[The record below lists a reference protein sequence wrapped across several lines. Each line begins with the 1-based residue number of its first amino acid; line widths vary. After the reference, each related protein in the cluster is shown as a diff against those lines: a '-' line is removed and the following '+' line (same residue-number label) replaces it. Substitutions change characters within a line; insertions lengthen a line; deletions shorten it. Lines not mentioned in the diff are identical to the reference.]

1 MIATMR
7 DARAGR
13 PGLSPTWT
21 DTLLFLALMSGP
33 PKFRDRDPMASLT
46 GSIDAIVLLHIVVWG
61 LGALWVLTRLYSS
74 LVRRGTLSA
83 VTPSQMIGVLLIAG
97 LSLSAYHSPGV
108 LLTVFTLTQF
118 AVMIGFTWLFLHRY
132 GPTTYLRH
140 LFAGVCV
147 LAAMLIGSLLLDPSV
162 VITETMRRFVGY
174 RISPTGTGAVAGVG
188 LIFCLSN
195 VPRLSPVRFW
205 GLVGLFALL
214 LAASRMRTAYVGIM
228 IYLLIG
234 SVYGKGLRVRQ
245 FVGVLFALFLGLLAL
260 EIASRTTDFIVRE
273 TKTIDTLSDRVP
285 LWGYLTE
292 TVMRDEPLI
301 GLGYFAATRV
311 LAPNYNQDLGT
322 AHSVF
327 FEVLVGG
334 GIVSAVLY
342 LILCGS
348 LISYAVRL
356 LRVGSGQA
364 EAVAVVGLFVF
375 SLVVGITSTEALH
388 PGVVGFAFWSM
399 PTLLPRMCRQ
409 AEARAVVA
417 TRRRPAGAMAAAHA
431 AARPS
436 RFAS

>member
-1 MIATMR
+1 
-7 DARAGR
+7 
-13 PGLSPTWT
+13 
-21 DTLLFLALMSGP
+21 MSGP
-33 PKFRDRDPMASLT
+33 PKFRDRDPMASVT
-46 GSIDAIVLLHIVVWG
+46 GAIDTIVLLHVVVWG

-74 LVRRGTLSA
+74 LVRRGSLPA
-83 VTPSQMIGVLLIAG
+83 VAPSQMIGVLLIAG

-118 AVMIGFTWLFLHRY
+118 AVMIGFSWLFLHRY

-140 LFAGVCV
+140 LFAGVCL
-147 LAAMLIGSLLLDPSV
+147 LAAMMIGSLLLDPSV
-162 VITETMRRFVGY
+162 VIADAMRRFVGY
-174 RISPTGTGAVAGVG
+174 RISSTGTGALAGVG

-205 GLVGLFALL
+205 GLVGLFTLL
-214 LAASRMRTAYVGIM
+214 LAVSRMRTAYVGIL
-228 IYLLIG
+228 IYLLIA
-234 SVYGKGLRVRQ
+234 SVHGKGLRVRQ
-245 FVGVLFALFLGLLAL
+245 FVGVLIALFLGLLAM
-260 EIASRTTDFIVRE
+260 EVASRTTDFIVRE
-273 TKTIDTLSDRVP
+273 TKTIETLSDRVP
-285 LWGYLTE
+285 LWGYLTQ

-327 FEVLVGG
+327 FEGLVGG

-342 LILCGS
+342 LFLCGS

-356 LRVGSGQA
+356 LRIGSGQA

-388 PGVVGFAFWSM
+388 AGVVGFAFWSM

-409 AEARAVVA
+409 AEARAVVP
-417 TRRRPAGAMAAAHA
+417 TRRRPTGAMAPAHA
-431 AARPS
+431 VARRS

>member
-1 MIATMR
+1 MR

-21 DTLLFLALMSGP
+21 DSLLFLALMSGP

-46 GSIDAIVLLHIVVWG
+46 GSIDAVVLLHIVVWG

-74 LVRRGTLSA
+74 LVRRGILPA
-83 VTPSQMIGVLLIAG
+83 VTPSQMIGVLLIAA

-108 LLTVFTLTQF
+108 LLTVFTLAQF
-118 AVMIGFTWLFLHRY
+118 AVMIGFTWLFLNRY

-162 VITETMRRFVGY
+162 AITETMMRRFPGY
-174 RISPTGTGAVAGVG
+174 HISSTGTGAVAGIG

-234 SVYGKGLRVRQ
+234 SVFGKGLRVRQ
-245 FVGVLFALFLGLLAL
+245 FVGVLTALFVGLLAL
-260 EIASRTTDFIVRE
+260 EVASRTTDYIVRE

-285 LWGYLTE
+285 LWAYLTE
-292 TVMRDEPLI
+292 TVVRDEPLI

-311 LAPNYNQDLGT
+311 LGPNYNEDLGT

-348 LISYAVRL
+348 LSSYAVRL
-356 LRVGSGQA
+356 LQLGSGQA

-409 AEARAVVA
+409 AAARAVVA